1 MNILTPHKVVHY
13 TFNRCYNIVKTNLLG
28 AIYMKITKKEL
39 LKSVLVE
46 KNVTF
51 LLGAGASAPFFSSLG
66 RFELILSHKDI
77 SESGA
82 NLIKTLFFNLSISD
96 NSYLLNYLDSVCYCG
111 EKSELMISILNEYSR
126 FIHNNLEYLKLR
138 NSRVS
143 PKRVNIVTTNY
154 DLFLESAVETILE
167 NNPRI
172 FFNDGAN
179 GYVKR
184 VLNTDN
190 FNKTLLYSGIFDN
203 YTNEMPVINMIKCHG
218 SINWK
223 KLQQQAN
230 NKHAIQ
236 ISPVESAITKIN
248 KSLHEFLTKFEKD
261 IENYSLLANL
271 DFSNIQEFILL
282 LNSKEAVLD
291 ELIKD
296 INNLSNY
303 SGKLTSEIKD
313 SLEQLQ
319 IVFPTKRKFQS
330 TLIEEHYFNML
341 RLLSYELEK
350 EQSAL
355 IVFGFSFYD
364 EHISDIVQR
373 SLNNPNLIVLI
384 FCFQNDNETEII
396 SRFNFSGLS
405 IPKNIIFIKPDDFLK
420 KTYTLDEFETHKEEL
435 NLSECTIITTDN
447 EVKLYSSEV
456 NSIDI
461 GSELLPVLDFSS
473 LNDCME
479 EEFSNKYLPIEL
491 EVGGV
496 DE

>member
-1 MNILTPHKVVHY
+1 M
-13 TFNRCYNIVKTNLLG
+13 
-28 AIYMKITKKEL
+28 
-39 LKSVLVE
+39 
-46 KNVTF
+46 
-51 LLGAGASAPFFSSLG
+51 
-66 RFELILSHKDI
+66 
-77 SESGA
+77 
-82 NLIKTLFFNLSISD
+82 
-96 NSYLLNYLDSVCYCG
+96 
-111 EKSELMISILNEYSR
+111 
-126 FIHNNLEYLKLR
+126 
-138 NSRVS
+138 
-143 PKRVNIVTTNY
+143 
-154 DLFLESAVETILE
+154 
-167 NNPRI
+167 
-172 FFNDGAN
+172 
-179 GYVKR
+179 
-184 VLNTDN
+184 
-190 FNKTLLYSGIFDN
+190 
-203 YTNEMPVINMIKCHG
+203 
-218 SINWK
+218 
-223 KLQQQAN
+223 
-230 NKHAIQ
+230 
-236 ISPVESAITKIN
+236 
-248 KSLHEFLTKFEKD
+248 
-261 IENYSLLANL
+261 
-271 DFSNIQEFILL
+271 

-373 SLNNPNLIVLI
+373 FLNNPNLIVLI